1 MVTQLEYTLGMPPGD
16 ATDHASFAKEQGYSC
31 LGVWKR
37 EECLDLG
44 KKLQLRDIVCRVVP
58 GAEGG
63 GRQGDGRDVPATGR
77 GRPPPVASK
86 MGEQEL
92 SRGMVVSQLTTAV
105 LLSHAVSPLE
115 KGYSPWTL

>member
-63 GRQGDGRDVPATGR
+63 GRPWQARRAGGSGDG
-77 GRPPPVASK
+77 
-86 MGEQEL
+86 
-92 SRGMVVSQLTTAV
+92 VSLPQGGG
-105 LLSHAVSPLE
+105 
-115 KGYSPWTL
+115 GYSLEP